1 MKIRHQEK
9 RRENLRAT
17 LACAAFAET
26 TTTTTTT
33 TTSGREETVAGFTAY
48 VSGNASHVE
57 NKEKSD
63 ADDAKEATRRC
74 AVVLL
79 PDAVGYSEPGVRALA
94 DQFARAGYFTVCP
107 DLHRHGS
114 WQGDDIKEL
123 SRRGT
128 LHRTA
133 ETTNSSETMA
143 ITKEDDALLL
153 SYDAWC
159 LEEWIDEHADF
170 SKDFY
175 NLVRFMKRYM
185 GFDRVAAV
193 GCGWGGRQA
202 LLAAYIEGPVPPRY
216 KKFLQL
222 SYYATA
228 ASDVVDGAMWTP
240 PLVDACVALSPYV
253 VNKVDV
259 ILGRVP
265 ALVCYG
271 EIDGVWT
278 RTNRNAVRDWCA
290 EKPFLEYERN
300 FESARFESAPGVGF
314 GYMWRPAARGASG
327 NVSFSGGSGTCSF
340 GAADA
345 TAKRSTFETIS
356 AWLRTYLDENEA
368 TYRPPWMCALD
379 GNWLGVGESKS
390 YSYHAQHPEEL
401 IRATLLKR
409 KDIAFSGIDREAD
422 VDWDH
427 GWEDVESR
435 NEFEDSTSWEKMKP
449 SSVDPEKVN

>member
-1 MKIRHQEK
+1 MEDEHDVRTMQQ
-9 RRENLRAT
+9 RARV
-17 LACAAFAET
+17 ACAAFAE
-26 TTTTTTT
+26 
-33 TTSGREETVAGFTAY
+33 TSGREETVAGFTAY
-48 VSGNASHVE
+48 VSGNASPVDE
-57 NKEKSD
+57 KKEISGE
-63 ADDAKEATRRC
+63 DDDGEAACRRC

-79 PDAVGYSEPGVRALA
+79 PDAVGFTEPGVRALA

-114 WQGDDIKEL
+114 WKGNDIKEL

-128 LHRTA
+128 LHRAQSSGPDA
-133 ETTNSSETMA
+133 EAT
-143 ITKEDDALLL
+143 TKEDDAVLL

-259 ILGRVP
+259 ILGRIP

-271 EIDGVWT
+271 QTDEVWT

-327 NVSFSGGSGTCSF
+327 SVSFGGGGSGICGF
-340 GAADA
+340 GGTDA
-345 TAKRSTFETIS
+345 TAKRNTFETIS

-368 TYRPPWMCALD
+368 EYRPPWMCALD

-390 YSYHAQHPEEL
+390 YSYHAQHPKEL
-401 IRATLLKR
+401 IRASLLRRKR
-409 KDIAFSGIDREAD
+409 IAFSGIDREAD
-422 VDWDH
+422 VDWDY

-435 NEFEDSTSWEKMKP
+435 NEFEDSTSWEKMRP
-449 SSVDPEKVN
+449 SAVDPEKVN